1 MKNNRFVGWICV
13 TAVFAALVAQ
23 AAVTPAPVPA
33 GALKMKRMMKL
44 SNTGSVYNPRIC
56 NGEVFAVDISA

>member
-44 SNTGSVYNPRIC
+44 SNTGSVRARDRPAQHLK
-56 NGEVFAVDISA
+56 F